1 MKHTF
6 WNHILKWFWWCGDK
20 PSPSG
25 VQQQHRVAPSSQSRR
40 HSYLHL
46 LSLVGRRRLGLA
58 SSINIRSSLNKAQ
71 SYPNCRAV
79 SFRAASLHTGDPA
92 HSSRSFFSQPS
103 ASQQPPPPFAEGG
116 LSCCCTS
123 ASSHMGISCSS
134 LKTAHH
140 HLWLGWQPTIC
151 LCQDNT
157 IHKRT

>member
-1 MKHTF
+1 ML
-6 WNHILKWFWWCGDK
+6 NILILWRRAIRIRGATTR
-20 PSPSG
+20 PSCPLFTELPAFLS
-25 VQQQHRVAPSSQSRR
+25 APA
-40 HSYLHL
+40 LCL
-46 LSLVGRRRLGLA
+46 LLVGRRRLGLA